1 MNCELK
7 RRTKVVQTFPSTGSV
22 LRLLGGI
29 VDEANADWASENLFM
44 SKKSLRPVLGLERA
58 ENRIEGF
65 APSEEVRKRAEV
77 IMMVALD
84 EYAKAS

>member
-1 MNCELK
+1 
-7 RRTKVVQTFPSTGSV
+7 
-22 LRLLGGI
+22 
-29 VDEANADWASENLFM
+29 M
-44 SKKSLRPVLGLERA
+44 SKESPGPVLGPGRA

-65 APSEEVRKRAEV
+65 APSEEAGKRAEV